1 MTPAQQTAEG
11 LRRAL
16 ELLGRWDRSFRIIP
30 KRRRLWSRPATQAQL
45 DELSTLLHGNAP
57 RDGQR

>member
-16 ELLGRWDRSFRIIP
+16 ELLGRWDRTFRIVP
-30 KRRRLWSRPATQAQL
+30 RRRRLWNRPATQAQL

-57 RDGQR
+57 RDGQG

>member
-1 MTPAQQTAEG
+1 MTPAQQPAEG
-11 LRRAL
+11 LSRAL
-16 ELLGRWDRSFRIIP
+16 QLLGRWDRRFRIVP

-57 RDGQR
+57 QDGQR